1 VLEGLATMSSS
12 RAELRRASRGGG
24 VRNGALPRLTSLR
37 EEDEDV
43 EVLKVERGMQFGQ
56 W

>member
-1 VLEGLATMSSS
+1 MMSSS

-24 VRNGALPRLTSLR
+24 IKNGALPRLNSLR

-43 EVLKVERGMQFGQ
+43 EGLKVERGMQFG
-56 W
+56 WW